1 MSENPREAGGR
12 DKGTEQGGK
21 TSSQGGLSSQTWPKR
36 PSGWPVHCGLR
47 TVLQEGRR
55 ENLSSGPCSVSHCQ
69 SSLHRTSISLTC
81 GSCHP
86 LGNSQGLEP
95 LLGCFSGQP
104 GLFLL
109 VNMWLLFCLSTWPF
123 WVVVGQPLPSA
134 LEVVLLGEMV
144 PRMLPT
150 LGCCHFHSL
159 RPGAQSIR
167 GSDSSTER
175 GWGGEISQV
184 SLEASSV
191 RAWPARP
198 AHFRLRPASQTPA
211 WPWDALAAFLG
222 AEWPCHDRRL
232 CLRELCLRHLCFS
245 LG

>member
-1 MSENPREAGGR
+1 MWTQN
-12 DKGTEQGGK
+12 
-21 TSSQGGLSSQTWPKR
+21 R
-36 PSGWPVHCGLR
+36 PSGGKEGGFILW
-47 TVLQEGRR
+47 VLFCLP
-55 ENLSSGPCSVSHCQ
+55 LSKFPAQNVSLPH
-69 SSLHRTSISLTC
+69 LWVLPPAWEFP
-81 GSCHP
+81 GAGAP
-86 LGNSQGLEP
+86 P
-95 LLGCFSGQP
+95 GCFSGQP

-109 VNMWLLFCLSTWPF
+109 ANMWLLFCLSTWPF

-144 PRMLPT
+144 PRMPPT

-159 RPGAQSIR
+159 RPGAQSVR